1 MSGCITHYSRP
12 WNANRQC
19 RVRHCVTQ
27 YNSILINHR
36 NRVPIYPNTG
46 GACVVSFDI
55 SWWCVW
61 SYNNKVNFY
70 TSKDLHTQLSFF
82 DEIVSFKIILLL
94 VGVLLRSLKKT
105 IVIIQNLKETSWP
118 TREHVGL
125 AIRWSWVRVPLY
137 RLAGFFPGRP

>member
-61 SYNNKVNFY
+61 SYNNIVNFY

-105 IVIIQNLKETSWP
+105 IVIIQNFKETSWP
-118 TREHVGL
+118 IREHVGL

-137 RLAGFFPGRP
+137 RLAAFFPGLP

>member
-105 IVIIQNLKETSWP
+105 IVIIQNFKETSWP
-118 TREHVGL
+118 IREHVGL

>member
-19 RVRHCVTQ
+19 RVRQCVTQ

-61 SYNNKVNFY
+61 SYNNIVNFY

-105 IVIIQNLKETSWP
+105 IVIIQNFKETSWP
-118 TREHVGL
+118 IREHVGL